1 MLRRNIDI
9 NVVAPRIS
17 PNISAGRDFFEDIA
31 KIRAIRR
38 IWARMMKEEFGA
50 GPKGMAMR
58 FYARGIGSYWRDVS
72 L

>member
-31 KIRAIRR
+31 KIRAISKDMGTDDERGVRR
-38 IWARMMKEEFGA
+38 R
-50 GPKGMAMR
+50 P
-58 FYARGIGSYWRDVS
+58 
-72 L
+72 